1 MRTIKKSSFNK
12 LAQAYSLALV
22 AMEELEAAD
31 EDCDG
36 FDEFNDAYMSLERVI
51 WHLHHT
57 VYVADK
63 RRKEKANERNRQT
76 F

>member
-1 MRTIKKSSFNK
+1 MRTIKNNSFNK
-12 LAQAYSLALV
+12 LLRAYSLALV

-51 WHLHHT
+51 WHLNHT
-57 VYVADK
+57 IYAADK
-63 RRKEKANERNRQT
+63 RRKEKANECNRQAV
-76 F
+76 